1 MEPKVISRTKSS
13 THTREPGRIY
23 QAIVTSTRED
33 GRVFVKIPTLSVNV
47 GPILPL
53 NTSPSKRLSVD
64 DTVACAFTDSYN
76 SSLVIFGS
84 ATQVADD
91 FSISRYATSIDR
103 DAQIPSPQEGRTVYI
118 LDSDELQIYNG
129 STWITVIDTGSSE
142 NLSIETLSVSQTST
156 FGGDLTVDTNV
167 LKVNTST
174 NRVGIGTSSPSTQLH
189 VSSGSSGDSELR
201 VEADTDNN
209 DENDNAAISL
219 VQDGGIVEGVVG
231 LTSNLL
237 NIVNSVSTGGGI
249 AFKVGTTNIYTNAQ
263 DVISGTTE
271 HMRITSAGNV
281 GIGTQSPAVKLDIVG
296 SANVSGDV
304 SISGYMYGV
313 ARDTEIKF
321 LMEAF

>member
-1 MEPKVISRTKSS
+1 MEPKLISRTKSS
-13 THTREPGRIY
+13 SHVREPGRIY
-23 QAIVTSTRED
+23 QAIVTSVRED
-33 GRVFVKIPTLSVNV
+33 GRVFVRIPTLSVDV

-53 NTSPSKRLSVD
+53 NTSPSKRLSIN
-64 DTVACAFTDSYN
+64 DTVACSFTDSYN
-76 SSLVIFGS
+76 SSLVIFGA

-91 FSISRYATSIDR
+91 FSIARYANAIER
-103 DAQIPSPQEGRTVYI
+103 DSQIPSPQEGRTIYI

-129 STWITVIDTGSSE
+129 SSWITVIDTGSSE
-142 NLSIETLSVSQTST
+142 NLSIETLAVSQTST
-156 FGGDLTVDTNV
+156 FGGDVTVDTNV

-189 VSSGSSGDSELR
+189 ISSGTSGDSELR

-209 DENDNAAISL
+209 DESDNAAISL
-219 VQDGGIVEGVVG
+219 VQDGGIIEGVVG

-237 NIVNSVSTGGGI
+237 NIVNSVSVDGGI
-249 AFKVGTTNIYTNAQ
+249 VFKTGTTNIYTNAQ

-271 HMRITSAGNV
+271 RVRITASGNV
-281 GIGTQSPAVKLDIVG
+281 GIGTQNPAAKLDIVG
-296 SANVSGDV
+296 DAAVSGNMSV
-304 SISGYMYGV
+304 SGYMYGV